1 MKDTNKHILVD
12 YFAPWCGH
20 CKELIPEWEKLAVE
34 LKDRDDVVVATM
46 DATKNELSHTI
57 VRSFPTIRLYK
68 KGRSSPFSEW
78 TEYNGERKYFYSGKA
93 FLFTYMTPKFF
104 DVKKSIKFQLDNIF
118 QIL

>member
-1 MKDTNKHILVD
+1 M
-12 YFAPWCGH
+12 G
-20 CKELIPEWEKLAVE
+20 PEDWNNYNVKLLTGFNFESE

-78 TEYNGERKYFYSGKA
+78 TEYNGERTMKGIKK
-93 FLFTYMTPKFF
+93 FLDTDGVYGEAAPDDPTGTKRK
-104 DVKKSIKFQLDNIF
+104 DEL
-118 QIL
+118 